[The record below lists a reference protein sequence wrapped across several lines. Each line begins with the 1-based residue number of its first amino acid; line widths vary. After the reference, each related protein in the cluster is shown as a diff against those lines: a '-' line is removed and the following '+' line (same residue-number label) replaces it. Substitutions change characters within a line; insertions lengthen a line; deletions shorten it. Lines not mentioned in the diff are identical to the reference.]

1 MYNALKINRG
11 VINGFNFEEQIKLRD
26 IARKMTRARTI
37 EEKWKREQE
46 MDKLLGI
53 YKSNTKMLIYLNLY
67 QKHQMKS

>member
-1 MYNALKINRG
+1 MDLT
-11 VINGFNFEEQIKLRD
+11 FEEQIKLRD

-67 QKHQMKS
+67 RSIR

>member
-1 MYNALKINRG
+1 MELT
-11 VINGFNFEEQIKLRD
+11 FEEQIKLRD

-53 YKSNTKMLIYLNLY
+53 YKSNTKNADLPKFVPEVSDEELEDILLGR
-67 QKHQMKS
+67 K

>member
-1 MYNALKINRG
+1 MDLT
-11 VINGFNFEEQIKLRD
+11 FEEQIKLRE

-53 YKSNTKMLIYLNLY
+53 YKSNTKNADLPKFVPEVSDEELEDILLGR
-67 QKHQMKS
+67 K

>member
-1 MYNALKINRG
+1 MDLT
-11 VINGFNFEEQIKLRD
+11 FEEQIKLRD
-26 IARKMTRARTI
+26 IAHKMTRARTI

-67 QKHQMKS
+67 QKYQMKS